1 MRNLLIAAA
10 SISVLAACGGADDTT
25 AEDGAEPSNSVAEA
39 DAPAPTVEP
48 GAGFQERLQ
57 TALIMAEEGS
67 TIIMPAGTFEMTD
80 GLTLDVKG
88 VTLRGASQAQT
99 ILNFSEQRGSGEGL
113 LVTSDDVTLSDFTIQ
128 ETKGDGIKSKG
139 ADRIIY
145 RNIKV
150 EWLGEPDEE
159 NGAYGIYPVESSEV
173 LVEAS
178 YVRGASDAGIYVG
191 QSDNIVVRDNIAEYN
206 VAGIEIENS
215 TNALVNGNIVSNNT
229 GGILVFDL
237 PDLPVMGGHSTII
250 RNNAIQHNNTRNFAP
265 PGNIVAGV
273 PSGSGVIIMANDK
286 VLVKDNRFAD
296 NQTAHILITAYS
308 QEFSDE
314 DYNPLPRNVE
324 IAGNTYDGG
333 GFNPQGDLAQFA
345 SLMGGQL
352 PAIVWDGV
360 DSWGSEEPQQINIF
374 IDEPESVGF
383 VNLGLGSYPIDA
395 AEAEPSMERPGGESI
410 DAMPGIVL
418 SRTE

>member
-10 SISVLAACGGADDTT
+10 SISVLAACGGADETV
-25 AEDGAEPSNSVAEA
+25 ADGAEPGSSVAEA
-39 DAPAPTVEP
+39 DAPAPTLEA
-48 GAGFQERLQ
+48 GADFQERLQ
-57 TALIMAEEGS
+57 TALILAEEGS
-67 TIIMPAGTFEMTD
+67 TIVMPAGTFEMTD
-80 GLTLDVKG
+80 GLTLDVHG

-99 ILNFSEQRGSGEGL
+99 ILNFSQQRGSGEGL

-150 EWLGEPDEE
+150 EWLGDPDEAS
-159 NGAYGIYPVESSEV
+159 GAYGIYPVESSEV

-215 TNALVNGNIVSNNT
+215 TNALVNGNVVSNNT

-237 PDLPVMGGHSTII
+237 PDLPVMGGNSTIV
-250 RNNAIQHNNTRNFAP
+250 RNNAIQNNNTRNFAP

-273 PSGSGVIIMANDK
+273 PSGTGVIIMANDK
-286 VLVKDNRFAD
+286 VLVKDNRFEN
-296 NQTAHILITAYS
+296 NQTADILITAYS

-324 IAGNTYDGG
+324 ITGNTYDGSG
-333 GFNPQGDLAQFA
+333 ENPQGDLAQFA
-345 SLMGGQL
+345 SIMGGKL
-352 PAIVWDGV
+352 PPIVWDGV
-360 DSWGSEEPQQINIF
+360 TRWGDEENSEINIF
-374 IDEPESVGF
+374 IDEPESVGY
-383 VNLGLGSYPIDA
+383 VNLGLGSYPIDVSA
-395 AEAEPSMERPGGESI
+395 AAPSMDRPGGESI
-410 DAMPGIVL
+410 GAMPGIVL

>member
-25 AEDGAEPSNSVAEA
+25 ADDGAEPSNSVAEGE
-39 DAPAPTVEP
+39 APAPTVKP

-57 TALIMAEEGS
+57 TALILAEEGT
-67 TIIMPAGTFEMTD
+67 TIVMPAGTFEMTD

-88 VTLRGASQAQT
+88 VTLRGASQSQT

-215 TNALVNGNIVSNNT
+215 TNALVNGNVVSNNT

-237 PDLPVMGGHSTII
+237 PDLPVMGGHSTIV
-250 RNNAIQHNNTRNFAP
+250 RNNAIQNNNTRNFAP

-273 PSGSGVIIMANDK
+273 PSGSGVLIMANDR
-286 VLVKDNRFAD
+286 VLVKDNRFEN
-296 NQTAHILITAYS
+296 NQTADILITAYS

-314 DYNPLPRNVE
+314 DYNPLPRNIE
-324 IAGNTYDGG
+324 ISGNTYFGSG
-333 GFNPQGDLAQFA
+333 ENPQGDLRQFA
-345 SLMGGQL
+345 SLMGGEL
-352 PAIVWDGV
+352 PPIVWDGV
-360 DSWGSEEPQQINIF
+360 TRWGDEEESDINIF

-395 AEAEPSMERPGGESI
+395 SAAAPSMDRPDGESI
-410 DAMPGIVL
+410 GAMPGIVL